1 MEWNKYIKQGL
12 GTVLMVAI
20 LCPLSVS
27 AAVKKTETEKPVTSI
42 MQSQNS
48 DEIKSTNH
56 LTSPDQVNINQA
68 SAEELARKLSGIG
81 KQKAQAIVEYREKFG
96 AFNAIENILEVQG
109 IGPAFLEK
117 NREKLVL

>member
-1 MEWNKYIKQGL
+1 MVWNKYIKQGL

-27 AAVKKTETEKPVTSI
+27 AAVKKAETEKPVTSI